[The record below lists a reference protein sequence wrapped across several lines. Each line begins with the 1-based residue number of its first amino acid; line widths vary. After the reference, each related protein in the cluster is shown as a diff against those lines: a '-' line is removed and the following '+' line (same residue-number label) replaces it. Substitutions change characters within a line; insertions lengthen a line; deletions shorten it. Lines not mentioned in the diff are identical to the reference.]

1 MPASRRHIPEPSR
14 ILLVSLDNVGDL
26 VFASAL
32 APALRER
39 FPDARLDLWCK
50 AYAADVAHLIP
61 GVARVVASDPYW
73 DRAPGSRKGSRISFV
88 RALREIRRN
97 RYEIAVLASSQWR
110 VAASL
115 ALVRVPHRIG
125 RRRKR
130 NERWLTHVLPE
141 EHRARPVVAELGAI
155 AYALGATPRE
165 HYRLDATP
173 LGPQR
178 GSFARSLGAG
188 PRVALHA
195 FAGSRARCVALAEWR
210 TVADALVRRGI
221 GVLWVG
227 SAAELAEVRARGASP
242 EWHFADAIGNGSLRD
257 AAALI
262 SLCDAF
268 IGHDSGP
275 MHVAAALSVPVLGI
289 FAPGEPERT
298 FPQGPG
304 PSRVIARPSPTG
316 ITADVILGELDL
328 LVPLEARSRAPR

>member
-32 APALRER
+32 TPALRER
-39 FPDARLDLWCK
+39 FPDARLDIWCK

-61 GVARVVASDPYW
+61 GVSLVIASDPYW
-73 DRAPGSRKGSRISFV
+73 DRAPGSRKGSRITFL
-88 RALREIRRN
+88 RALRELRRN
-97 RYEIAVLASSQWR
+97 RYDLAVLASSQWR

-115 ALVRVPHRIG
+115 ALVRVPHRVG

-130 NERWLTHVLPE
+130 NERWLTHLLPE
-141 EHRARPVVAELGAI
+141 ENRTRPVVAELGGI
-155 AYALGATPRE
+155 AFALGATPRDR
-165 HYRLDATP
+165 YRLDAT
-173 LGPQR
+173 LLEPQR
-178 GSFARSLGAG
+178 GSFARSVGAG

-195 FAGSRARCVALAEWR
+195 FAGSRARCVPLAEWR
-210 TVADALVRRGI
+210 AVADTLVRRGV
-221 GVLWVG
+221 GVLWIG
-227 SAAELAEVRARGASP
+227 SPAELADVRAAGASP
-242 EWHFADAIGNGSLRD
+242 EWHFADAVGNGSLRD

-304 PSRVIARPSPTG
+304 PSRVVARPSPAG
-316 ITADVILGELDL
+316 ITADVILRELDL
-328 LVPLEARSRAPR
+328 LGPLEARSGVHR